1 MSKEIKAKIDQLHLD
16 LEQVVTPGMFTLNM
30 ETAQISNKI
39 AALQNQCQ
47 HHFVDGQCE
56 FCYRM
61 EGDNNE

>member
-1 MSKEIKAKIDQLHLD
+1 MSKEIKAKIDRLHLD

-30 ETAQISNKI
+30 ETAQINNKI

-56 FCYRM
+56 FCYR
-61 EGDNNE
+61 GDCNG